1 MMSWIQ
7 ATNDGITLTV
17 KVTPRAKK
25 TEVLR
30 AGDEWIQIRLN
41 APPVDGKA
49 NVALVRFL
57 AETLGVSRSAVS
69 IATGASAHLK
79 RIRVVGLT
87 EEAARTSLDAA
98 MAGK

>member
-1 MMSWIQ
+1 MSWIQ

-30 AGDEWIQIRLN
+30 ATGDWIQIRLN

-49 NVALVRFL
+49 NVALIRFL
-57 AETLGVSRSAVS
+57 AETLGVSRSSVT

-79 RIRVVGLT
+79 RIRVAGVS
-87 EEAARTSLDAA
+87 EEAARKILEEAV
-98 MAGK
+98 AGK